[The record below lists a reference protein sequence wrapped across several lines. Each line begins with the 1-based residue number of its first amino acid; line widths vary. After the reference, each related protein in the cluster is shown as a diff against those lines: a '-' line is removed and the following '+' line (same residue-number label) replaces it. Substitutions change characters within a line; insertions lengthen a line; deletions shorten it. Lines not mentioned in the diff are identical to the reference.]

1 MGYEYILSLY
11 VLAVNIR
18 ISEQGAVRRGRRFA
32 SCPSIYSGGINMYRK
47 VLIIVLVLVFLISS
61 VAFAQPAWKQAG
73 ELPPGL
79 QNKGGPP
86 GQLRIA
92 QVAQPATLEVLF
104 DDGSVII
111 VDGVARGQTVQFA
124 VTYQG
129 IVVSATA
136 LQNSRISYW
145 EGQGLEWAD
154 MSAYDEATW
163 YWVWTSG
170 GAKGR
175 GRQVLTIGYA
185 EGILYEPEPPIDE
198 EPPIDD
204 PEPDPE
210 EPEKPELPGEPEE
223 PVEPIV
229 EE

>member
-1 MGYEYILSLY
+1 MKKVLCLILVFMFLF
-11 VLAVNIR
+11 VNI
-18 ISEQGAVRRGRRFA
+18 G
-32 SCPSIYSGGINMYRK
+32 
-47 VLIIVLVLVFLISS
+47 
-61 VAFAQPAWKQAG
+61 FAQPAWKQAG

-79 QNKGGPP
+79 QGKGGPP

-104 DDGSVII
+104 DDGSVIV
-111 VDGVARGQTVQFA
+111 VDGLARGQTVQFA
-124 VTYQG
+124 VTYYG
-129 IVVSATA
+129 IVLSATA
-136 LQNSRISYW
+136 LQNSRTSYW

-185 EGILYEPEPPIDE
+185 EGILYEIEEPIEEELPIDDEPIDE
-198 EPPIDD
+198 EPIEED
-204 PEPDPE
+204 PVVEDPV
-210 EPEKPELPGEPEE
+210 
-223 PVEPIV
+223 VE
-229 EE
+229 

>member
-1 MGYEYILSLY
+1 VRYFKI
-11 VLAVNIR
+11 LAV
-18 ISEQGAVRRGRRFA
+18 
-32 SCPSIYSGGINMYRK
+32 
-47 VLIIVLVLVFLISS
+47 VLIIMFVAGS
-61 VAFAQPAWKQAG
+61 VYAQPAWKQAG

-79 QNKGGPP
+79 QGKGGPP

-92 QVAQPATLEVLF
+92 MVAQPATLEVLF

-111 VDGVARGQTVQFA
+111 VDGSARGQTVQFA
-124 VTYQG
+124 VTYYG
-129 IVVSATA
+129 IVLSATA
-136 LQNSRISYW
+136 LQNGRVTYW
-145 EGQGLEWAD
+145 SGQGLEWAD
-154 MSAYDEATW
+154 MSAYDEAIW
-163 YWVWTSG
+163 QWVWTSG

-210 EPEKPELPGEPEE
+210 EPEEPELPGEPEE
-223 PVEPIV
+223 PIE
-229 EE
+229 